1 MFKLGIVVSNL
12 GASKVLWVIDDVFIF
27 IFWVMNRI
35 LALLDNSPGFFGG
48 QRGKAWDQ
56 VMVGIVAV
64 VVEGN

>member
-1 MFKLGIVVSNL
+1 MFKSGIVVSNL

-48 QRGKAWDQ
+48 QRGKA
-56 VMVGIVAV
+56 
-64 VVEGN
+64 